1 VRLET
6 DIAQRKLPPAQ
17 EACSAWR
24 LREAVTNIVR
34 HAGARNCRLTV
45 GCMTRPARC
54 RSPTRPRRQR
64 PFGSGLSGMRERVDV
79 LGGSL
84 TRIGTSGTTITV
96 SLPLGSN
103 AMQERSA

>member
-1 VRLET
+1 
-6 DIAQRKLPPAQ
+6 
-17 EACSAWR
+17 
-24 LREAVTNIVR
+24 
-34 HAGARNCRLTV
+34 
-45 GCMTRPARC
+45 
-54 RSPTRPRRQR
+54 
-64 PFGSGLSGMRERVDV
+64 MRERVDV